1 MNSEKERK
9 DISVIV
15 RYTDAFVFP
24 SGVYGNIEVLCGKNM
39 EEIRERAEQTAREN
53 HVKIAAILK

>member
-9 DISVIV
+9 DISAIV

-24 SGVYGNIEVLCGKNM
+24 SGVYGNIEVLRGGSMK
-39 EEIRERAEQTAREN
+39 EIQERAEQTAKAN
-53 HVKIAAILK
+53 HVE